1 MSHALAHQAYGSV
14 QKRTASAKELEI
26 TIIKQI
32 TRELE
37 LVFEADVPSPTD
49 RINAI
54 SRNLRMWTIFTA
66 DLANKNN
73 PLPDEAKANLI
84 SIGEFVR
91 RESMKLLSN
100 NDAVTDLIEINRN
113 LLTSLG
119 AGSPSIVE

>member
-1 MSHALAHQAYGSV
+1 MHALAQQAYGTV
-14 QKRTASAKELEI
+14 QKRTASSEELEI

-37 LVFEADVPSPTD
+37 LVVKAEAPQPID

-73 PLPDEAKANLI
+73 QLPDQAKATLI
-84 SIGEFVR
+84 SIGEYVR

-100 NDAVTDLIEINRN
+100 DDDVIDLVEVNQN
-113 LLTSLG
+113 LLISLG
-119 AGSPSIVE
+119 ANASGNQA

>member
-1 MSHALAHQAYGSV
+1 MHALAQQAYGTV
-14 QKRTASAKELEI
+14 QKRTASSQELEI

-37 LVFEADVPSPTD
+37 LVVKAENPEPVD

-54 SRNLRMWTIFTA
+54 SRNLRMWTIFSA

-73 PLPDEAKANLI
+73 PLPDQAKATLI

-100 NDAVTDLIEINRN
+100 DEDVIDLIEINQN

-119 AGSPSIVE
+119 ANASGE

>member
-1 MSHALAHQAYGSV
+1 MHALAQQAYGTV
-14 QKRTASAKELEI
+14 QKRTASPQELEI

-37 LVFEADVPSPTD
+37 LVAEAETPDKIE

-66 DLANKNN
+66 DVANKNN
-73 PLPDEAKANLI
+73 PLPDEAKATLI

-100 NDAVTDLIEINRN
+100 DEGVTDLIEINQN

-119 AGSPSIVE
+119 ANAPGA